1 MKINYISLF
10 LLALLTCASYSQNKI
25 PKGNIADDKVL
36 FEYAIYFLDND
47 IVKVED
53 AIKTIKKLHPSIKL
67 LDSVS
72 NPESIKESSVVITP
86 ITNVKE
92 QFPPADLEY
101 LQYTNQGLSESEKI
115 ELQKSKYVLLLDFM
129 CKQDEL
135 ITTLKTANNFV
146 KDLVKNKKAVIFD
159 SDTRETYSKDYW
171 NAKRLINDNTVNI
184 SNHITIH
191 FYQKEEYCRAIT
203 LGMLKF
209 GLPDLCIENLSCNSS
224 LGLTSFINLIAQTL
238 LEKQKIEKTGRIKLN
253 IDAIKNEELKAVL
266 LSSLYENAEKKAEIN
281 LIKGT
286 WEEGDPQ
293 NRLIEIGFSEANP
306 QVEHNEVITKL
317 FGSLDKV
324 SYLNHN
330 EELLAASKRAKEK
343 IPELRKLFLAGLPIN
358 SSLLIKFP
366 FENSEGEREWMWVEI
381 TKWKGE
387 TINGLL
393 QNEPRVVENLKAGS
407 KVSKN
412 INDMFDY
419 ILYKADGTQEG
430 NETSEIIM
438 KMQN

>member
-1 MKINYISLF
+1 MKPITL
-10 LLALLTCASYSQNKI
+10 LLALFITSISCSQNKI
-25 PKGNIADDKVL
+25 PKGSISDDKVL
-36 FEYAIYFLDND
+36 FEYAIYFLDD
-47 IVKVED
+47 DSIEAEK
-53 AIKTIKKLHPSIKL
+53 AIKIMRRSYPSIQV
-67 LDSVS
+67 LDSVPG
-72 NPESIKESSVVITP
+72 PELVKGSSVVITP
-86 ITNVKE
+86 ITNVKA

-101 LQYTNQGLSESEKI
+101 LQYTSQGLSEDEKNK
-115 ELQKSKYVLLLDFM
+115 LQQSKYVLLLDFM
-129 CKQDEL
+129 CKQNEL

-146 KDLVKNKKAVIFD
+146 KTLTKNKKAVIYD
-159 SDTRETYSKDYW
+159 SETRETYSKTFW
-171 NAKRLINDNTVNI
+171 NANRIISSNSINI

-191 FYQKEEYCRAIT
+191 FYQKDEYCRAIT

-238 LEKQKIEKTGRIKLN
+238 LEKQNIEKTGRLKLN
-253 IDAIKNEELKAVL
+253 IDAIKDETLKAIL
-266 LSSLYENAEKKAEIN
+266 LSSLYDNAEKKAEIN
-281 LIKGT
+281 LIGGT

-293 NRLIEIGFSEANP
+293 NRLIEIGFSKDNP

-317 FGSLDKV
+317 FGSEDKV

-330 EELLAASKRAKEK
+330 EELLAASDRAKAK

-366 FENSEGEREWMWVEI
+366 FESPEGEREWMWVEV
-381 TKWKGE
+381 TKWEGE
-387 TINGLL
+387 TIKGLL
-393 QNEPRVVENLKAGS
+393 QNEPRVVKNLKSGA

-412 INDMFDY
+412 ISDMFDY